1 MHCLPK
7 DLPAALKFDVSE
19 LDIGDCLS
27 IASAEFPEGVSAA
40 LDGEVLI
47 AIVNETRAA
56 LSEGEDEGGEEGE
69 EEGDG
74 EDKEGQSED
83 GKESS

>member
-1 MHCLPK
+1 MPK

-19 LDIGDCLS
+19 LDIGDSLS

-69 EEGDG
+69 EEGEG
-74 EDKEGQSED
+74 EAEDKEGQSED